1 MKIFNLPDDIFL
13 DKKILDSSIIIH
25 HYTANADSFKERSIL
40 NRNAISLVINGQK
53 TMHFAEKTVYT
64 NDKEI
69 HFLSAANCIASMDI
83 SRNKIFESIL
93 IFFDDKELTDFYIS
107 NSAFIDKVSNSH
119 KLPAQPYIAFEKD
132 NFINNYILSLLLIL
146 KSSTPFSL
154 QMKRL
159 KLQELLLYLLEN
171 RPAALLRFQN
181 KKTLFDYELTIRKA
195 VESNLSSNLTLD
207 EIAFLCNVSTST
219 FKRQFKKIYDAS
231 PNEWLLEQ
239 RMKLAAQMLT
249 KHKEKPGEIWF
260 KLGFETHSG
269 FTRSFKKHFGVA
281 PKNYAPI

>member
-1 MKIFNLPDDIFL
+1 
-13 DKKILDSSIIIH
+13 
-25 HYTANADSFKERSIL
+25 
-40 NRNAISLVINGQK
+40 
-53 TMHFAEKTVYT
+53 
-64 NDKEI
+64 
-69 HFLSAANCIASMDI
+69 
-83 SRNKIFESIL
+83 
-93 IFFDDKELTDFYIS
+93 
-107 NSAFIDKVSNSH
+107 
-119 KLPAQPYIAFEKD
+119 
-132 NFINNYILSLLLIL
+132 
-146 KSSTPFSL
+146 
-154 QMKRL
+154 MKRL

-181 KKTLFDYELTIRKA
+181 KKTPFDYELTIRKA